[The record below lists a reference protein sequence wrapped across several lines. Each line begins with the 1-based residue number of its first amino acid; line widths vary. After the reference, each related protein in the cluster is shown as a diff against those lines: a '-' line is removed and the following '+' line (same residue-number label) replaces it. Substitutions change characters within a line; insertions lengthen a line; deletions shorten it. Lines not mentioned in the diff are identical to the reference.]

1 MIQQAESDISAQ
13 EMVDILVRDVFD
25 GGDDSVTNCPYPTVS
40 DSENWARFHCGRL
53 TGGGKMNKSDRDVS
67 GYEFSTQA
75 ADMLDE
81 IEFTPDGVDR
91 FFSNLSRKSSVE
103 LSRFRV
109 RFFIRGNKVC
119 VSKLG

>member
-1 MIQQAESDISAQ
+1 
-13 EMVDILVRDVFD
+13 
-25 GGDDSVTNCPYPTVS
+25 
-40 DSENWARFHCGRL
+40 
-53 TGGGKMNKSDRDVS
+53 MNKSDRDVS

-81 IEFTPDGVDR
+81 IEFTSDGVDR